1 MKKSSVVSSAGD
13 SAQLSPFRPHFCR
26 FSETLRVAGRGAER
40 CSSPR
45 RSVVASQQSSESR
58 SPSPQSGASRRID
71 QQWNALLVSRSRER
85 ESPGRPSEL
94 FVWPRARDY
103 DRGRSADFEEDE
115 LKWEGT
121 IEQPTVDLQ
130 GFPSEALDRCIIVAG
145 PGYGKSALLGAI
157 AARLVRTPY
166 VPILVPLASFAT
178 SDVGV
183 LKFLT
188 NDVNR
193 ELEIRVEWSR
203 LAEQGL
209 VVLLFDGLDEIP
221 AARRQAV
228 LGRIETFSARHPGVP
243 WLLTVRDPAVLVR
256 TKRCADR

>member
-1 MKKSSVVSSAGD
+1 MERLARIEIAGTGIYGPTE
-13 SAQLSPFRPHFCR
+13 Q
-26 FSETLRVAGRGAER
+26 
-40 CSSPR
+40 
-45 RSVVASQQSSESR
+45 
-58 SPSPQSGASRRID
+58 
-71 QQWNALLVSRSRER
+71 
-85 ESPGRPSEL
+85 L

-103 DRGRSADFEEDE
+103 DRGRTADFEEDE

-121 IEQPTVDLQ
+121 IEQPTVDFQ
-130 GFPSEALDRCIIVAG
+130 GFPSDALDRCIIVAG

-203 LAEQGL
+203 LAEHLQLSERRGPEAGHRVRPTEGRL
-209 VVLLFDGLDEIP
+209 RL
-221 AARRQAV
+221 RQAPGRHGSMRYLTTSG
-228 LGRIETFSARHPGVP
+228 LG
-243 WLLTVRDPAVLVR
+243 
-256 TKRCADR
+256 